1 MDFAARVLLLQDL
14 QSAETTRRRAAY
26 FDLVRR
32 ESGAGAILLTYV
44 DPISRAHV
52 SVGSAGYREA
62 LVDYIVRDLLIND
75 AAARRALLDEST
87 IYDWDNLPG
96 FRISAPALMHFGP
109 EGFNNGVTMPLT
121 GKGGIIGT
129 CNLSTEH
136 SSWREPTTSMLAALR
151 PVLAEMVERVQ
162 QSRSLGL
169 TPRELE
175 ILRLVKDGLTDNQ
188 IATELF
194 LSPRTVSTHME
205 NVRTKLASTT
215 RTRAVILAMNL
226 GLI

>member
-1 MDFAARVLLLQDL
+1 
-14 QSAETTRRRAAY
+14 
-26 FDLVRR
+26 
-32 ESGAGAILLTYV
+32 
-44 DPISRAHV
+44 
-52 SVGSAGYREA
+52 
-62 LVDYIVRDLLIND
+62 
-75 AAARRALLDEST
+75 
-87 IYDWDNLPG
+87 
-96 FRISAPALMHFGP
+96 
-109 EGFNNGVTMPLT
+109 
-121 GKGGIIGT
+121 
-129 CNLSTEH
+129 
-136 SSWREPTTSMLAALR
+136 MLAALR

-175 ILRLVKDGLTDNQ
+175 ILRLVKDGPTDNQ